1 MIYKKSPAK
10 TGLCYLYLIR
20 STERT
25 KASSFLIN
33 RLASMLHTIAA
44 KITQKPK

>member
-25 KASSFLIN
+25 NASSFLIN
-33 RLASMLHTIAA
+33 RLANILQTMAP